1 MTEEPI
7 SMTAEPVSDQA
18 EIDRG
23 DTGVRI
29 LFTLLFFVIA
39 RVVEGML
46 VVLVLFELGV
56 ALVTQREPSFAIRRF
71 ANRTLS
77 YLVRIGRYITYNDDS
92 APFPFDE
99 FPAELDLTVPA
110 TRDDR

>member
-1 MTEEPI
+1 MTFDSPLEE
-7 SMTAEPVSDQA
+7 AHLDEL

-23 DTGVRI
+23 ETGIRI

-46 VVLVLFELGV
+46 LVLVLFELGV
-56 ALVTQREPSFAIRRF
+56 TLVTQREPSAAIRRF
-71 ANRTLS
+71 ANHTLS
-77 YLVRIGRYITYNDDS
+77 YLVRIGRYITYNEDD

-99 FPAELDLTVPA
+99 FPGELDLSVPA
-110 TRDDR
+110 SRAID

>member
-1 MTEEPI
+1 MTFDSPLEDALPDEI
-7 SMTAEPVSDQA
+7 

-23 DTGVRI
+23 DTGIRI

-46 VVLVLFELGV
+46 MILVLFELGV
-56 ALVTQREPSFAIRRF
+56 TLVTQREPSPAIRRF
-71 ANRTLS
+71 ANHTLS
-77 YLVRIGRYITYNDDS
+77 YLVRIGRYITYNDDD

-99 FPAELDLTVPA
+99 FPGELDLTVPA
-110 TRDDR
+110 PRAID